1 MNRYPYALLL
11 FYLAEVI
18 VFKEQ
23 KPSVKLISN
32 LSDINPEAQLR
43 LIIQR
48 RKRWNPFVFL
58 SVAVATFTVH
68 TS

>member
-23 KPSVKLISN
+23 EPLVKLISN

-43 LIIQR
+43 LIFKR
-48 RKRWNPFVFL
+48 RKRWTPFVF
-58 SVAVATFTVH
+58 
-68 TS
+68 